1 MELRDLRCFL
11 AVAEERHFGR
21 AAARLYLSQ
30 PMVSKAVRRLE
41 QQLGA
46 RLVDRSSLPV
56 ALTPLGEVFRSR
68 LDESLRVLDDACA
81 EVRRRATWDAGQ
93 VRVGYTSGLGPSLVS
108 AAISALHIRHPAL
121 RVQWTSEPTARQV
134 ADVREGVLD
143 AGLGWLPDLGPG
155 FESARVGTFA
165 FVALLPQEHALAGR
179 LSVNLPELVGCGEPI
194 VVWPRQPHPRLYSRV
209 TEALRRSGATEIVEA
224 YGSVDDV
231 IARVVDRQGVGL
243 SPRGWARQR
252 PVRGVVQVPLTGA
265 PDVAVTAFWRAD
277 QEHEG
282 VGVLVQLLREVAA
295 DSDLADQL

>member
-1 MELRDLRCFL
+1 MDLRDLRSFL

-56 ALTPLGEVFRSR
+56 TLTPVGEQFRRQVDEALR
-68 LDESLRVLDDACA
+68 LLDDACA
-81 EVRRRATWDAGQ
+81 DVRRRASREAGQ

-108 AAISALHIRHPAL
+108 TAISALHIRHPEL

-143 AGLGWLPDLGPG
+143 AGIGWMPDLGPG
-155 FESARVGTFA
+155 LGSARVGTFA
-165 FVALLPQEHALAGR
+165 FVALLPADHELAAR
-179 LSVNLPELVGCGEPI
+179 DSVDLAELVRGEPI
-194 VVWPRQPHPRLYSRV
+194 IVWPRGPHPRLYTRV
-209 TEALRRSGATEIVEA
+209 TDALRRAGADDIVEA

-231 IARVVDRQGVGL
+231 IARVVDRQGVGI
-243 SPRGWARQR
+243 SPRSWARQR
-252 PVRGVVQVPLTGA
+252 PVRGIVQVDLTGT
-265 PDVAVTAFWRAD
+265 PDVPVTAFWRSD
-277 QEHEG
+277 REHEG
-282 VGVLVQLLREVAA
+282 VDLLVRCLREVAE
-295 DSDLADQL
+295 DSDLAEQL